1 MRVLFRPQSYLLDI
15 TTFKNL
21 VRLLSVKTCIQLL
34 NLLFGYLRNSELSLS
49 FHLLAILY
57 FSFKFLLSFFSV
69 VMSVHI
75 YQFIEN
81 FVESSVEFM
90 YSSCYSPKYILF
102 VFSHVLWA
110 GFLLWLLSFL
120 CHPKSNFAFFF
131 LLLAIGV
138 SKYRLY

>member
-34 NLLFGYLRNSELSLS
+34 NLLFGYLKNSELSLS

-57 FSFKFLLSFFSV
+57 FSFKFLLSSFSV
-69 VMSVHI
+69 VMSVHV

-90 YSSCYSPKYILF
+90 
-102 VFSHVLWA
+102 
-110 GFLLWLLSFL
+110 
-120 CHPKSNFAFFF
+120 
-131 LLLAIGV
+131 
-138 SKYRLY
+138 